1 MKIIISGTVDLDPD
15 QMAAA
20 MAAAKPLIEGALTQE
35 GILDYDW
42 CPDPLTPGR
51 LRVFERWES
60 EQALRNHFN
69 NHWYTDMRMTLAQFG
84 IRGADVLKYQ
94 LMQQNRFTTIQAHL
108 EPTSFLRSKSLRF
121 VALDVK
127 VKG

>member
-15 QMAAA
+15 QMDAA
-20 MAAAKPLIEGALTQE
+20 MVAAKPLIEGALTQD

-60 EQALRNHFN
+60 EAALQNHFN
-69 NHWYTDMRMTLAQFG
+69 NPWYNDMRMALAQFG
-84 IRGADVLKYQ
+84 IRGADVLKYRIE
-94 LMQQNRFTTIQAHL
+94 LAEPVYDETGTPRADFFT
-108 EPTSFLRSKSLRF
+108 EMS
-121 VALDVK
+121 
-127 VKG
+127 G